1 MKIVKKIF
9 GILASFMLIGTLGL
23 TSCSD
28 SDNGGDDETPSS
40 TITEVTVNFGEEKEI
55 YIPGKTACEFDVPAP
70 TGLTVKPVDGKPGY
84 FKIVA
89 ADAESTYEGTV
100 TAYFVNGDADDAY
113 VTVTITVYNP
123 NAILKMTF
131 EESLNNVTTVTVHYG
146 ADDGTYEDVI
156 AEASAEEPSVWTAK
170 LDKDLGNKWLWYNKV
185 FITAKDSNGDTV
197 AIEYVDNFCYTN
209 ESSII
214 AINVKAAKAT
224 KEFTISF
231 DGFNIAGGSVT
242 GLKITTSKDIWVN
255 DATDS
260 NGNKVKVSEPDVTVN
275 EQGTAATFT
284 IDKANMLNGQNWF
297 QINFANVELKSRTDE
312 TVTATSG
319 YTNAEFDYATSDL
332 THTYKLVSGT
342 EYNVKTG
349 TVNIEGNS
357 TYNNIVTASDF
368 SGYTNIS
375 SISVSVAFTSDVAGS
390 DNNGWWLCIGTDS
403 SYVANAVWG
412 EGNVYSCT
420 LTDTASI
427 SSLVSNG
434 LSVYG
439 NIVDSDATVTVSVIA
454 ESDGSTA
461 GSETAPTN

>member
-28 SDNGGDDETPSS
+28 SDDGGDDETPSS

-55 YIPGKTACEFDVPAP
+55 YIPGKTACKFDRSAP
-70 TGLTVKPVDGKPGY
+70 TGLTVKPVDGNPGY

-89 ADAESTYEGTV
+89 ADADSTYEGTV

-146 ADDGTYEDVI
+146 ADNGTYEDVI
-156 AEASAEEPSVWTAK
+156 AEAPAEESSVWTAK

-231 DGFNIAGGSVT
+231 DGFSIAGGSVT
-242 GLKITTSKDIWVN
+242 GLKITTSKDIWKN

-260 NGNKVKVSEPDVTVN
+260 NGNTVKVSEPLVTVN

-297 QINFANVELKSRTDE
+297 QINFANVELKNSSKE

-319 YTNAEFDYATSDL
+319 YTNAEFDYATADL

-342 EYNVKTG
+342 KYNVKTG

-368 SGYTNIS
+368 SVYTNIS
-375 SISVSVAFTSDVAGS
+375 SISVSVAFTSDATGS
-390 DNNGWWLCIGTDS
+390 DSSNWWLCIGTDS

-420 LTDTASI
+420 LTDATSI

-461 GSETAPTN
+461 GSETTDTN

>member
-9 GILASFMLIGTLGL
+9 GILASFMLMGTFAL
-23 TSCSD
+23 TSCA
-28 SDNGGDDETPSS
+28 DNDDGGDDETPSS

-55 YIPGKTACEFDVPAP
+55 YIPGKTACMFEETP
-70 TGLTVKPVDGKPGY
+70 TGLTVEPVDEKPGY
-84 FKIVA
+84 FKIAA

-100 TAYFVNGDADDAY
+100 TAYFVDGDADDAY

-131 EESLNNVTTVTVHYG
+131 EEELSNVTTVTVRYG
-146 ADDGTYEDVI
+146 ADNGTYEEVI
-156 AEASAEEPSVWTAK
+156 AEASAEESSVWTAK
-170 LDKDLGNKWLWYNKV
+170 LDKDLGNTWLWYNNV
-185 FITAKDSNGDTV
+185 EITAKDSNGDTV

-242 GLKITTSKDIWVN
+242 GLKITTSKDIWQN

-260 NGNKVKVSEPDVTVN
+260 NGNTVKVSEPVVTVN
-275 EQGTAATFT
+275 DEGTAATFT
-284 IDKANMLNGQNWF
+284 INKANMLNGQNWF
-297 QINFANVELKSRTDE
+297 QINFANVELKNSSNE

-375 SISVSVAFTSDVAGS
+375 SISVSVAFTSDATSS
-390 DNNGWWLCIGTDS
+390 DNNGWWLCIAANS

-420 LTDTASI
+420 LTDTTSI
-427 SSLVSNG
+427 SNLVGNG

-461 GSETAPTN
+461 GSETADNN

>member
-1 MKIVKKIF
+1 MKYVKKVF
-9 GILASFMLIGTLGL
+9 GILASFLLMGTFAL
-23 TSCSD
+23 TSCAD
-28 SDNGGDDETPSS
+28 NDNGGDDETPSS

-55 YIPGKTACEFDVPAP
+55 YIPGKTACKFDGSAP
-70 TGLTVKPVDGKPGY
+70 TGLTVEPVDGKPGY

-89 ADAESTYEGTV
+89 ADADSTYEGTV

-156 AEASAEEPSVWTAK
+156 AEASAEESSVWTAK

-242 GLKITTSKDIWVN
+242 GLKITTSKDIWEN
-255 DATDS
+255 DTTDS
-260 NGNKVKVSEPDVTVN
+260 NGNKVKVSEPAVTVN

-297 QINFANVELKSRTDE
+297 QINFANVELKNSSKE

-319 YTNAEFDYATSDL
+319 YTNAEFDYATADL

-342 EYNVKTG
+342 KYNVKTG

-368 SGYTNIS
+368 SVYTNIS
-375 SISVSVAFTSDVAGS
+375 SISVSVAFTDDVAGS
-390 DNNGWWLCIGTDS
+390 DAYNWWLCIGTDS
-403 SYVANAVWG
+403 SHVANAVWG

-420 LTDTASI
+420 LTDTTSI

-461 GSETAPTN
+461 DSETADTN

>member
-1 MKIVKKIF
+1 MKYVKKVF
-9 GILASFMLIGTLGL
+9 GILASFLLMGTFAL
-23 TSCSD
+23 TSCAD
-28 SDNGGDDETPSS
+28 NDNGGDDETPSS

-55 YIPGKTACEFDVPAP
+55 YIPGKTACEFDGPAP

-89 ADAESTYEGTV
+89 ADADSTYEGTV

-156 AEASAEEPSVWTAK
+156 AEASAEKSSVWTAK

-242 GLKITTSKDIWVN
+242 GLKITTSKDIWEN
-255 DATDS
+255 DTTDS
-260 NGNKVKVSEPDVTVN
+260 NGNKVKVSEPAVTVN

-297 QINFANVELKSRTDE
+297 QINFANVELKDRTNG

-357 TYNNIVTASDF
+357 IYNNIVTASDF

-375 SISVSVAFTSDVAGS
+375 SISVSVAFTSDATSSDS
-390 DNNGWWLCIGTDS
+390 DNWWLCIGTDS
-403 SYVANAVWG
+403 SHVANAVWG
-412 EGNVYSCT
+412 KGNVYSCT

-461 GSETAPTN
+461 GSETADTN

>member
-1 MKIVKKIF
+1 MKYVKKVF
-9 GILASFMLIGTLGL
+9 GILASFLLMGTFAL
-23 TSCSD
+23 TSCAD
-28 SDNGGDDETPSS
+28 NDNGGDDETPSS

-55 YIPGKTACEFDVPAP
+55 YIPGKTACEFEGPAP
-70 TGLTVKPVDGKPGY
+70 TGLTVEPVDGKPGY

-89 ADAESTYEGTV
+89 ADADSTYEGTV

-146 ADDGTYEDVI
+146 ADNGTYEDVI
-156 AEASAEEPSVWTAK
+156 AEAPAEESSVWIAK

-214 AINVKAAKAT
+214 EINVKAAKAT

-260 NGNKVKVSEPDVTVN
+260 NGNKVKVSEPAVTVN

-297 QINFANVELKSRTDE
+297 QINFANVELKDSSNE

-390 DNNGWWLCIGTDS
+390 DKNSWWLCIAAD
-403 SYVANAVWG
+403 SYVANAAWG
-412 EGNVYSCT
+412 DGNVYSCT
-420 LTDTASI
+420 LTDTALI
-427 SSLVSNG
+427 SRLVSNG

-461 GSETAPTN
+461 GSETSDTN

>member
-28 SDNGGDDETPSS
+28 SDDGGDDETPSS

-55 YIPGKTACEFDVPAP
+55 YIPGKTACEFDGPDPA
-70 TGLTVKPVDGKPGY
+70 GLTVKPVDGKPGY

-89 ADAESTYEGTV
+89 ADADSTYEGTV

-131 EESLNNVTTVTVHYG
+131 EEELSNVTTVTVHYG
-146 ADDGTYEDVI
+146 ADNGTYEDVI
-156 AEASAEEPSVWTAK
+156 AEAPAEGSSVWTAK
-170 LDKDLGNKWLWYNKV
+170 LDKDLGNEWLWYNKV
-185 FITAKDSNGDTV
+185 VITAKNSDGVAV

-231 DGFNIAGGSVT
+231 DGFSIAGGSVT
-242 GLKITTSKDIWVN
+242 GLKITTSKDIWKN

-260 NGNKVKVSEPDVTVN
+260 NGNTVKVSEPLVTVN

-297 QINFANVELKSRTDE
+297 QINFANVELKNSSKE

-319 YTNAEFDYATSDL
+319 YTNAEFDYATADL

-342 EYNVKTG
+342 KYNVKTG

-368 SGYTNIS
+368 SVYTNIS
-375 SISVSVAFTSDVAGS
+375 SISVSVAFTSDATGS
-390 DNNGWWLCIGTDS
+390 DSDQWWLCIADNS
-403 SYVANAVWG
+403 SYVAKAVWG

-461 GSETAPTN
+461 GSETTDTN